1 MTPEQL
7 SEIEARLRAATPGP
21 WTKDPRG
28 GGVVRGSTLIEFV
41 RGSSYTQVALAV
53 GLHEKEAGG
62 QEENATFIA
71 NAPADIAAL
80 IAEVERLRRHL
91 DGAQLS
97 LQSVGAVRDHFEAEA
112 NEARAQLEAVTRER
126 DRYRAALEH
135 IVEHVQPGVA
145 VNIAREALKGA
156 G

>member
-1 MTPEQL
+1 MTPD
-7 SEIEARLRAATPGP
+7 EIAAMVADADDWFRVNGNHPVSGDELA
-21 WTKDPRG
+21 KH
-28 GGVVRGSTLIEFV
+28 VR
-41 RGSSYTQVALAV
+41 ALA
-53 GLHEKEAGG
+53 
-62 QEENATFIA
+62 
-71 NAPADIAAL
+71 
-80 IAEVERLRRHL
+80 AECERLRRHL